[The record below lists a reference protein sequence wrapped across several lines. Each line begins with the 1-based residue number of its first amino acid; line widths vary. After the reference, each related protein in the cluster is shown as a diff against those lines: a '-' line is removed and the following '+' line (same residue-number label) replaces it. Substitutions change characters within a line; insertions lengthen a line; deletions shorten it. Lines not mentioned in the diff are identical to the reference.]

1 MKNNHLLAQLGLF
14 VVTFLTTTL
23 AGAEWMFGRFVFWGE
38 ERASI
43 DDLIAALQFSVPFL
57 TILSFHEFAHYFTAK
72 YHHIKTTLP
81 YYIPLWTGF
90 ILMPSF
96 GTMGAFIRIKSL
108 IHSRREYFDVGVS
121 GPLAGFLVA
130 LGVIWYGFTYL
141 PEPEYIFQVHPEYEE
156 YGLEYA
162 EYVYDEG
169 ENITFQFGDNL
180 IYWWFKNYYVKDKD
194 RLPHPNEMIHY
205 PFLLAGYLSL
215 FFTALNLLPIGQ
227 LDGGHVLFA
236 LFGEKISIWINRV
249 AFTLFIF
256 YAGLG
261 WVNGSMLADLTTES
275 SLSFL
280 FIIAAYIYFLYMVV
294 SRMFETRKERFMFAG
309 IMFSVQYLIS
319 DLMQVEGYSGWLF
332 FSFILG
338 RFLGVY
344 HPKVSDNRPLD
355 SKRIVVGIIAIVV
368 FVLCFSPK
376 PFIIV

>member
-1 MKNNHLLAQLGLF
+1 
-14 VVTFLTTTL
+14 
-23 AGAEWMFGRFVFWGE
+23 
-38 ERASI
+38 
-43 DDLIAALQFSVPFL
+43 
-57 TILSFHEFAHYFTAK
+57 
-72 YHHIKTTLP
+72 
-81 YYIPLWTGF
+81 
-90 ILMPSF
+90 
-96 GTMGAFIRIKSL
+96 
-108 IHSRREYFDVGVS
+108 
-121 GPLAGFLVA
+121 
-130 LGVIWYGFTYL
+130 
-141 PEPEYIFQVHPEYEE
+141 
-156 YGLEYA
+156 
-162 EYVYDEG
+162 
-169 ENITFQFGDNL
+169 
-180 IYWWFKNYYVKDKD
+180 
-194 RLPHPNEMIHY
+194 MIHY